1 MMMTMRTKMKKTRKM
16 IHLKRMKRTKRMTM
30 IVEIPVT
37 MMMTIA

>member
-1 MMMTMRTKMKKTRKM
+1 MKKMTRKM
-16 IHLKRMKRTKRMTM
+16 IHQKRMKRTKRMTM